1 MTLTFWQR
9 LDKAGRNLTPFAI
22 TVMLGLLGMVPLRL
36 PAFAAVA
43 PSLTLMAVYYW
54 SIHRPD
60 LLRPGVVFGIGILQ
74 DLLSGA
80 PLGLHGLI
88 LVLVQWAVLSQRRFF
103 LANTFL
109 LMWVGF
115 AMVLFGAAFTEWLV
129 FCALNTALM
138 PFRALFFQALLTLAL
153 FPLFAWMFIRIHKA
167 FLQG

>member
-9 LDKAGRNLTPFAI
+9 IDKAGRNLTPFAI

-36 PAFAAVA
+36 PSFAEVA

-60 LLRPGVVFGIGILQ
+60 LLRPSAVFAVGVLQ

-88 LVLVQWAVLSQRRFF
+88 LVLVQGTVLSQRRFF
-103 LANTFL
+103 LASTFL

-115 AMVLFGAAFTEWLV
+115 ALVVFGAAFTEWLV
-129 FCALNTALM
+129 FCALNTTLM
-138 PFRALFFQALLTLAL
+138 PFRALFFQALLTLAV
-153 FPLFAWMFIRIHKA
+153 FPLFAWVFIRIHRA